1 MKEYEVDRKVVN
13 PEKLKVG
20 DGAVDGGRAYFRR
33 VGELDTPAK
42 YMKIVDG
49 KFVEMIDE

>member
-1 MKEYEVDRKVVN
+1 MKDRKVFDY
-13 PEKLKVG
+13 EKLKVG
-20 DGAVDGGRAYFRR
+20 NCAVDGGRSYFKRA
-33 VGELDTPAK
+33 GDLSAPAK